1 MVKRYVMTEYPHECY
16 MEQDDIGPYV
26 LFDDYAALQAENE
39 RLKAAHDD
47 TLKAMR
53 QAVVALAYAQQND
66 PIYLQ
71 PYGRLD
77 AAINQAKAVKP

>member
-1 MVKRYVMTEYPHECY
+1 MVDRYVMTEYPHETC
-16 MEQDDIGPYV
+16 MDHDDAGPYV
-26 LFDDYAALQAENE
+26 LYEDYAALQAENE

-71 PYGRLD
+71 PYGLLD
-77 AAINQAKAVKP
+77 AALNQAKGVHP